1 MSWPVSSY
9 PNDCCPEP
17 YRFWVQSSAGREKY
31 FVDLTSYLG
40 NGKCTCKD
48 FAVRGE
54 PDISRLPSWK
64 YRCKHIWMALAH
76 VGHANVQAFIKKY
89 GQTMDT

>member
-9 PNDCCPEP
+9 PNDRNPEP
-17 YRFWVQSSAGREKY
+17 FRFWVQSSAGRERY
-31 FVDLTSYLG
+31 VVDLASYNG

-54 PDISRLPSWK
+54 PDVSRLSAN
-64 YRCKHIWMALAH
+64 YRCKHLWMALAH
-76 VGHANVQAFIKKY
+76 VGHTSVQAFIKKY